1 MSDSGNIAAMQRE
14 LGRQLAALRREAGLT
29 QHGLAALAGFSR
41 TTVSLAEIGRQ
52 SQAREFWVAC
62 DKALDTGGAL
72 AAGADQ
78 IDAVRDAE
86 QRAAASAAQEA
97 REARARRP
105 RCQLPGRDRVR
116 GTLMTARQQPAGA
129 AAIGIVPAGEA
140 DIEVLSQVIAD
151 AFFPLAPC
159 QWLIGDE
166 AARRDIF
173 PAYFRMYVEH
183 AMADGLVHTTPGR
196 DAAAL
201 WIPLG
206 PQLPSPP
213 DGYDEHLAEVT
224 GPWVERFAV
233 FDGEL
238 DAHHLTGAE
247 HHHLAILAVRP
258 TGRAR
263 ASAPR
268 CSTPTMRSSTSGARR
283 PTWRHPTS
291 APAASTCA
299 TAMPITAPRSSC
311 PAARPGMVTTACQAS
326 RLTARACT
334 RWCDAQG
341 RTPGYPQTS
350 PREHG

>member
-1 MSDSGNIAAMQRE
+1 
-14 LGRQLAALRREAGLT
+14 
-29 QHGLAALAGFSR
+29 
-41 TTVSLAEIGRQ
+41 
-52 SQAREFWVAC
+52 
-62 DKALDTGGAL
+62 
-72 AAGADQ
+72 
-78 IDAVRDAE
+78 
-86 QRAAASAAQEA
+86 
-97 REARARRP
+97 
-105 RCQLPGRDRVR
+105 
-116 GTLMTARQQPAGA
+116 MTARRQPAGA
-129 AAIGIVPAGEA
+129 AAIGIVPAGET

-224 GPWVERFAV
+224 GRWVERFVV

-238 DAHHLTGAE
+238 DAHHLTGVE

-258 TGRAR
+258 DRQGQGIGTALLDAHHAVLDERGTAAYLE
-263 ASAPR
+263 ASDERTRGIYLRHGYADYGTPIQLPGGLVAGGDHLAPGQPADGPR
-268 CSTPTMRSSTSGARR
+268 MYPMV
-283 PTWRHPTS
+283 RHPKPHS
-291 APAASTCA
+291 
-299 TAMPITAPRSSC
+299 
-311 PAARPGMVTTACQAS
+311 
-326 RLTARACT
+326 
-334 RWCDAQG
+334 
-341 RTPGYPQTS
+341 
-350 PREHG
+350 E